1 MSGPDRHSSVSAGLR
16 RVADNVGF
24 ALLWCWIL
32 VSVLILP
39 TWLGFWWLGVALFVL
54 GLVVCWLAAGASS
67 DPVYTIGT
75 KREVRTGRID
85 DPQASCDECGRSAT
99 GGEYRRYEERRVLFG
114 STIAVPESGLNVY
127 CEQCAVDP
135 RDSPARLTDD
145 GTERG
150 QDADVERGDPVE
162 SLESFESLGSERF

>member
-16 RVADNVGF
+16 RVADHAGF

-54 GLVVCWLAAGASS
+54 GLIVCWLAAGASS

-75 KREVRTGRID
+75 KREVRKGRVD
-85 DPQASCDECGRSAT
+85 DPRASCGECGRPAA
-99 GGEYRRYEERRVLFG
+99 GGEYRRYEERRVVFG
-114 STIAVPESGLNVY
+114 STIAVSESGLNVY
-127 CEQCAVDP
+127 CEECAVDP
-135 RDSPARLTDD
+135 QDSYARVADD
-145 GTERG
+145 GGGRE
-150 QDADVERGDPVE
+150 QDVDVERGSPLE
-162 SLESFESLGSERF
+162 SLESERS